1 MNAAFDTVDISILLI
16 DLQSIG
22 VGGSFLSWFASY
34 LERRRFKVLFMKEVS
49 DVGAMS
55 TVVPQGRKLVPYYL

>member
-1 MNAAFDTVDISILLI
+1 MSAAFDTADIAILLN

-22 VGGSFLSWFASY
+22 VGGSFMSWFAFY
-34 LERRRFKVLFMKEVS
+34 LERKRFKVLFKKEVS

-55 TVVPQGRKLVPYYL
+55 TVVPQGRKLVPYHL